1 MTRNRQSAKAA
12 GSRMERQVADW
23 LRDHV
28 SEFIDRRTKT
38 GAKDRGDLTG
48 VRAHGKRVA
57 VEIKNTTR
65 INLAGWIGE
74 AHTEAGND
82 DAAVG
87 VVVFKRHGVGD
98 PGRQWC
104 LMTVEDLAFFLTGE
118 EQEGRYEP

>member
-1 MTRNRQSAKAA
+1 MPRTNKSARAA
-12 GSRMERQVADW
+12 GSRFERQIADW
-23 LRDHV
+23 LKVHV
-28 SEFIDRRTKT
+28 SEFIDRRVKT
-38 GAKDRGDLTG
+38 GSKDRGDLTG

-65 INLAGWIGE
+65 INLAGWIAE

-87 VVVFKRHGVGD
+87 IVIFKRHGVGD
-98 PGRQWC
+98 PSRQWA
-104 LMTVEDLAFFLTGE
+104 LMTVEDLAFLLTGE

>member
-1 MTRNRQSAKAA
+1 MTRNRKSAKAA

-65 INLAGWIGE
+65 INLAGWIHE

-98 PGRQWC
+98 PARQWC
-104 LMTVEDLAFFLTGE
+104 LMTLEDLAFFLTGD